1 MRNTIILITM
11 LSFVLGCDSPSQD
24 TGGRPPVKNSTPP
37 VAEKRNVAQWQ
48 ISPDKTLSFRIS
60 TEKQKYRPSE
70 TVTVRAEL
78 KNNSDFDITV
88 RPIQFAFGNI
98 GDAIQIIGPQK
109 VRYRGPFKNMP
120 SPKKVVLAAGEVVT
134 AEAAIDERYEGFG
147 VAGKYRISLGSFDGS
162 TSSVSIEIADQEQEN
177 TSVMERKK

>member
-70 TVTVRAEL
+70 TVTVLAEL
-78 KNNSDFDITV
+78 KNNSDSNITV
-88 RPIQFAFGNI
+88 MPIQCAFGNV

-109 VRYRGPFKNMP
+109 VRYRGPFKSMP
-120 SPKKVVLAAGEVVT
+120 PPKKVVLAAGKVVT

-147 VAGKYRISLGSFDGS
+147 ATGKYKISCSFAGLTS
-162 TSSVSIEIADQEQEN
+162 TISIEIAGE
-177 TSVMERKK
+177 K